1 MSRKV
6 SVNICKAW
14 CLDER
19 CCSRILGLEVY
30 HSATFTCVPLWVLEA
45 GNNTDD
51 KEVEIHVKP
60 VDKRGAGSPA
70 GARFL
75 LLVKRQYH
83 ARTAAGAPF
92 SILVPN
98 SEIYF
103 LIFTRALPIFP
114 AASKTR
120 MVTVYSPADGT
131 ATSNE
136 YVSFGPSEM
145 PSSA

>member
-1 MSRKV
+1 LSRKV

-30 HSATFTCVPLWVLEA
+30 HAATFTCVPLWVLEA

-75 LLVKRQYH
+75 LLVERQYH
-83 ARTAAGAPF
+83 ARNDSNNIAQPQTCHRF
-92 SILVPN
+92 LRYSFYSELLVFILSV
-98 SEIYF
+98 
-103 LIFTRALPIFP
+103 L
-114 AASKTR
+114 
-120 MVTVYSPADGT
+120 
-131 ATSNE
+131 
-136 YVSFGPSEM
+136 
-145 PSSA
+145 